1 MTIDPSGK
9 GKDETAYCVAKILD
23 SRVYIPDFGGYTQGY
38 DESTL
43 TALAMTAMRWKVNEI
58 VVESNYG
65 GGMFESLL
73 KPALKKVG
81 YPCTITSVTHS
92 TQKELRIC
100 DTLEPVISQHR
111 LIIDESAMRRD
122 GGARPGL
129 SDEKAMHYRLAYQM
143 SRVTRERGCLPHDDK
158 LEALAMAV
166 GYWVEH
172 LSRSI
177 EDVQAERLDE
187 EFQAIHDEWEEA
199 TGAYSTDNWN
209 DGTIP
214 EGML

>member
-1 MTIDPSGK
+1 
-9 GKDETAYCVAKILD
+9 
-23 SRVYIPDFGGYTQGY
+23 
-38 DESTL
+38 
-43 TALAMTAMRWKVNEI
+43 
-58 VVESNYG
+58 
-65 GGMFESLL
+65 
-73 KPALKKVG
+73 
-81 YPCTITSVTHS
+81 
-92 TQKELRIC
+92 
-100 DTLEPVISQHR
+100 
-111 LIIDESAMRRD
+111 
-122 GGARPGL
+122 
-129 SDEKAMHYRLAYQM
+129 MHYRLAYQM